1 MNDISFIIDCL
12 KRIDKAATLD
22 EARGIALAAS
32 MYHERQTNP
41 NCYSI
46 KVVSYPLEKKIHT
59 IKIIRNTTGMGLAE
73 AKDFSEKLP
82 QILKNNLD
90 AKSAYDIKKE
100 FARDGINCEIY
111 PEPSEMAKALYE

>member
-1 MNDISFIIDCL
+1 MSDISFIIDCL

-41 NCYSI
+41 NCYSVKVVYYPADKKIPCI
-46 KVVSYPLEKKIHT
+46 KV
-59 IKIIRNTTGMGLAE
+59 IRNVSGMGLSE
-73 AKDFSEKLP
+73 AKDFSERLP
-82 QILKNNLD
+82 QIIKKELD

-100 FARDGINCEIY
+100 FAREGVNCEIY

>member
-12 KRIDKAATLD
+12 KRIDKATTLD

-46 KVVSYPLEKKIHT
+46 KLISYPIEKKIHA
-59 IKIIRNTTGMGLAE
+59 IKTIRNITGMGLAE
-73 AKDFSEKLP
+73 AKNMSESLP
-82 QILKNNLD
+82 QIMKSNLD
-90 AKSAYDIKKE
+90 AKTAYDIKKE
-100 FARDGINCEIY
+100 FAKDNINCEIY

>member
-12 KRIDKAATLD
+12 KRIDKATTLD

-41 NCYSI
+41 NCYSVKLI
-46 KVVSYPLEKKIHT
+46 NYPNDKKIHT
-59 IKIIRNTTGMGLAE
+59 IKIIRNFTGLGLAE
-73 AKDFSEKLP
+73 AKNMSECLP
-82 QILKNNLD
+82 QIVRDKLD

-100 FARDGINCEIY
+100 FAKDGINCEIY